1 MIRSVLLGIALLM
14 LASACAT
21 SVPPSGR
28 YKVEWFDDAQA
39 APAGRDAIEQV
50 LSRPWTSPFTV
61 QGGTGGKDRMHAT
74 LGSCID
80 YLEVADRRVRPIDGA
95 PAWVIFEARALAC
108 QAARLTLEAQPPALS
123 YLRPLA
129 FDDTLPD
136 RLPWQAAMIL
146 SEREHERIAAERPGA
161 SWREALFM
169 PGTSFTSCGMHCG
182 VYSQAGAEQT
192 VRLVARGDYDGDG
205 IEDVLLGS
213 FDAVKGGSYRTMR
226 MFVLTRRQ
234 PGGRVELVRELDY

>member
-1 MIRSVLLGIALLM
+1 MTRSVLLGIALLM

-21 SVPPSGR
+21 SVPSSPS
-28 YKVEWFDDAQA
+28 YEVEWFDDAQA
-39 APAGRDAIEQV
+39 APAGREAIEQE
-50 LSRPWTSPFTV
+50 LSQPWPDPFTV
-61 QGGTGGKDRMHAT
+61 QGGTRGKDWMRAT

-80 YLEVADRRVRPIDGA
+80 YLEVADRRVRPIHGA
-95 PAWVIFEARALAC
+95 PAWVIFEARALNC
-108 QAARLTLEAQPPALS
+108 QAARLTLEAQVPALS

-146 SEREHERIAAERPGA
+146 SEREQERIAAERPDA
-161 SWREALFM
+161 SWREALFI
-169 PGTSFTSCGMHCG
+169 PGTSFTSCGTHCG

-192 VRLVARGDYDGDG
+192 VRLLARGDYDGDG
-205 IEDVLLGS
+205 IEDVLLS
-213 FDAVKGGSYRTMR
+213 SLDAVKGGSFRTMR

-234 PGGRVELVRELDY
+234 PGGRIELVRHLDY